1 MLKRII
7 LTLLFI
13 PSLCFAQ
20 GEGYIEVQVE
30 DFVTVKPSKITYE
43 LVIKQP
49 KIKPPKNFDYHNKR
63 FDYDKEAKK
72 YFQAKQTALKST
84 LKSQGF
90 KLLDHNDL
98 DYSTNQSHSFH
109 NHRYV
114 VQMKNQQELNKLV
127 ALLKKTNFVRGN
139 INRVHYKKTPQLEEA
154 LMGKLMKK
162 ATQKAQRIAKLA
174 KQQLGKVL
182 WVSETKQKDDK
193 EYRYRYVSREAIY
206 RDIESS
212 RKNVNGKFVKTI
224 VVRFAAN

>member
-1 MLKRII
+1 MLKKII
-7 LTLLFI
+7 LTLLLI
-13 PSLCFAQ
+13 PSLCLAQ

-30 DFVTVKPSKITYE
+30 DFVTVQPNTITYE

-49 KIKPPKNFDYHNKR
+49 KIEPPKNFDYHNKR

-72 YFQAKQTALKST
+72 YFQAKQKELKSK
-84 LKSQGF
+84 LRSKGF
-90 KLLDHNDL
+90 KLLDPSDL
-98 DYSTNQSHSFH
+98 NYSTNQSHSFH

-114 VQMKNQQELNKLV
+114 VQMKNQQELKRLV
-127 ALLKKTNFVRGN
+127 TLLKTLDFVRGN
-139 INRVHYKKTPQLEEA
+139 INRVHYKKTTQLEEA
-154 LMGKLMKK
+154 LMDKLMKK
-162 ATQKAQRIAKLA
+162 ATQKAQRIAKHA

-206 RDIESS
+206 RDTESS